1 MGVKVVKD
9 LVNGYIYI
17 DEKIQKCIDTPYF
30 QRLHRVKQL
39 TCNLLFPS
47 VNHTRYEH
55 SLGVMKLACDF
66 WDTLAP
72 FLQQRGKDEEEI
84 LLLREQLR
92 FAALLHDVGHPAFSH
107 LGEKFLEKTEICQ
120 AIREI
125 LPQKYSMEET
135 FFQNTTLKGSPH
147 ELMSCYCILSKFQEV
162 LDSSLQLDFVCRMI
176 IGNPYAEKEKWAE
189 NICIQILNSSSID
202 VDKLDYLMRDNH
214 MTGEIAPFMDVERL
228 LASLSLDE
236 ENRLCFIAKA
246 IPAVQSVVDSR
257 DSLYLWVYHHH
268 ISVYTDFLLGEMLKT
283 SIELKYMSRE
293 EFFSPQAI
301 TEDLIADDD
310 VYSYLR
316 ALYCREKRKKS
327 NLYLACLSS
336 QFFER
341 HFLKSLWKTIYEY
354 HDREIAWM
362 QAGIISE
369 IEDLNALLKDD
380 DAMGQL
386 AKRVQKEVGLQ
397 EGEIFFVSQHHK
409 FYHSVQKTEI
419 ELVLKGEKRKLSELL
434 PQKNFE
440 KFHQLSFF
448 FYVKEEKK
456 EEAYESFL
464 KNLKIM
470 LLERKRLL

>member
-9 LVNGYIYI
+9 LVHGYIYI
-17 DEKIQKCIDTPYF
+17 DEKMQKCIDTPYF

-66 WDTLAP
+66 WDTLSP
-72 FLQQRGKDEEEI
+72 FLRERGKTEEEI
-84 LLLREQLR
+84 LLLKEQLR

-107 LGEKFLEKTEICQ
+107 LGEKFLEKEEICQ
-120 AIREI
+120 AIRKI
-125 LPQKYSMEET
+125 LPKQYSMEET
-135 FFQNTTLKGSPH
+135 FYHRGGLKGSPH
-147 ELMSCYCILSKFQEV
+147 ELMSCYCIFSKFQNL
-162 LDSSLQLDFVCRMI
+162 LDKSLQLDFMCRMI
-176 IGNPYAEKEKWAE
+176 LGNPYLEKEKWAE

-202 VDKLDYLMRDNH
+202 VDKLDYLMGDNH

-228 LASLSLDE
+228 LASLALDA
-236 ENRLCFIAKA
+236 ENRLCFVAKA

-268 ISVYTDFLLGEMLKT
+268 ISVYTDFLLGEMLRT
-283 SIELKYMSRE
+283 SMEDRRIERE
-293 EFFSPQAI
+293 AFFSPKAI
-301 TEDLIADDD
+301 TEELIADDD
-310 VYSYLR
+310 VYAHLRSLYCLEKKEGRNSYLQS
-316 ALYCREKRKKS
+316 LTV
-327 NLYLACLSS
+327 

-341 HFLKSLWKTIYEY
+341 RFLKSLWKTIYEY
-354 HDREIAWM
+354 HDRKTEWIE
-362 QAGIISE
+362 AGIISSQE
-369 IEDLNALLKDD
+369 EFNALLKEETF
-380 DAMGQL
+380 MTEL
-386 AKRVQKEVGLQ
+386 AQKVQQEVGLKA
-397 EGEIFFVSQHHK
+397 GELFFVSQHHK

-448 FYVKEEKK
+448 FYVREDKK
-456 EEAYESFL
+456 QAAYKSFL
-464 KNLKIM
+464 KNLKRM
-470 LLERKRLL
+470 LEERKG